1 MGWVPV
7 FRFVMIQCILMTAI
21 INILLNLLGMMTVYG
36 RLLQII
42 DYILQVFVYSRFGF
56 SQLSSLLQNQA
67 IVSFGIVTT
76 GRIHECAVYNREPV
90 PESVLYAH
98 PSSVHPVPHQSA
110 VR

>member
-1 MGWVPV
+1 MTMLFGCLRFRYGNCFWFAHIIAPSSLLGMGWVPI

-56 SQLSSLLQNQA
+56 SQLSSLLQISGYYLVWDCNDW
-67 IVSFGIVTT
+67 
-76 GRIHECAVYNREPV
+76 
-90 PESVLYAH
+90 AH
-98 PSSVHPVPHQSA
+98 S
-110 VR
+110 